1 MSNYGLPDGVSL
13 GMVAAVLIPVGI
25 VTVLL
30 RALPFS
36 LLRVL
41 KSSPFIDFLAL
52 LMPVGVMTFLVGYS
66 DSPTRLLAAL
76 LALSATLLL
85 HWWKRRADVS
95 IFAGTALFMFLVNVV
110 SKGAPK
116 IFTSVNVWLNIG
128 SPGFCDVP
136 TSFTEG
142 DNHEALLRCRPGR
155 NHRPVPRCRSG

>member
-41 KSSPFIDFLAL
+41 KGSPFIDFLAL
-52 LMPVGVMTFLVGYS
+52 LMPVGVMTVLVAYTIVGYS
-66 DSPTRLLAAL
+66 DSPTRLLAAVI
-76 LALSATLLL
+76 ALSATLLL

-110 SKGAPK
+110 
-116 IFTSVNVWLNIG
+116 F
-128 SPGFCDVP
+128 
-136 TSFTEG
+136 
-142 DNHEALLRCRPGR
+142 
-155 NHRPVPRCRSG
+155 